1 MAVGE
6 SIVNGALGLI
16 GTGMQLEFEQGE
28 AQKEREWNEAMMN
41 KQNEWNLNMW
51 NMTNEYNS
59 PANQRKRMEEAG
71 LNPLYYGLDGS
82 SASGIESAQALGYQR
97 ASMQGMDNPI
107 QSALTAGL
115 MRAQIE
121 NVQSDTAKK
130 NNENITET
138 QRRENMKVDLDKAKQ
153 EIDIM
158 QLEAQKI
165 GAETASIEFANKFI
179 DRLNEANINY
189 IDSQTKLNN
198 STRYR
203 IDSLVEGEKILQS
216 KNIKDFE
223 YRWKQVE
230 AEIKKISAETGI
242 LERDLEDYALNHAQG
257 GLFQTGLSLPNFI
270 RLWLESNNNELK
282 HPESSE
288 TYNSMNFPDMGN
300 K

>member
-82 SASGIESAQALGYQR
+82 SASGMESAQALGYQR

-138 QRRENMKVDLDKAKQ
+138 QRRENMKVELDKTLQ
-153 EIDIM
+153 EIQQI
-158 QLEAQKI
+158 
-165 GAETASIEFANKFI
+165 T
-179 DRLNEANINY
+179 ANIEMTDTQRIAISQTIGLLEREKRANIEY
-189 IDSQTKLNN
+189 VESQTKLNDA
-198 STRYR
+198 TRNRINKLLPNEVELQKYQLQDFNKNWER
-203 IDSLVEGEKILQS
+203 ID
-216 KNIKDFE
+216 
-223 YRWKQVE
+223 
-230 AEIKKISAETGI
+230 AELKKIAVETDIAYEDLANYAINHYTNGI
-242 LERDLEDYALNHAQG
+242 FNSG
-257 GLFQTGLSLPNFI
+257 ISLPNIVRAFVG
-270 RLWLESNNNELK
+270 LENELAREGVDK
-282 HPESSE
+282 TPFTNE
-288 TYNSMNFPDMGN
+288 
-300 K
+300 

>member
-82 SASGIESAQALGYQR
+82 SASGMESAQALGYQR

-107 QSALTAGL
+107 QSALNAGL
-115 MRAQIE
+115 IRAQIE
-121 NVQSDTAKK
+121 NTQSDTAKK

-138 QRRENMKVDLDKAKQ
+138 QRRENMKVELDKWKQ
-153 EIDIM
+153 EIDNM
-158 QLEAQKI
+158 ELEAQKI
-165 GAETASIEFANKFI
+165 GAETASIELGNKWI
-179 DRLNEANINY
+179 ERLNQANLNY
-189 IDSQTKLNN
+189 IESEAKLNE

-203 IDSLVEGEKILQS
+203 IDSLVEGEKLLQS
-216 KNIKDFE
+216 KSIEDFD
-223 YRWKQVE
+223 YRWKQIK
-230 AEIKKISAETGI
+230 AEINKISKETGL
-242 LERDLEDYALNHAQG
+242 LEKDLEDYALNHSQG
-257 GLFQTGLSLPNFI
+257 GVFGSGLSLPNII
-270 RLWLESNNNELK
+270 RLKRENPSEMD